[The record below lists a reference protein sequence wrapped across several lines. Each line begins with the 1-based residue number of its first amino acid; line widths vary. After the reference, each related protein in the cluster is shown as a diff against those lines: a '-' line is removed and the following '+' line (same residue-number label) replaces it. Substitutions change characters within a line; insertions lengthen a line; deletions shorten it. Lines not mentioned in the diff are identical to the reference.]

1 VETFEANLQSTHA
14 GNKSNTEIHMN
25 LGLRILFLVIA
36 IAAIDLP
43 SICEAQTPAAA
54 PSILARHYQEGEKLI
69 YHMKATNK
77 DRVNNV
83 SYEIDANGTVKKN
96 AAGNFVEEYAYANF
110 IQNGKPVD
118 MTPAMRDF
126 RQNLSLDSATPTGVP
141 NLSQVVQMVGPI
153 TDMLTFYADL
163 WLAVKLNK
171 FSKPGDHFYF
181 DAMANTPNSW
191 ADGTYTI
198 VGEDVIAFDFTLT
211 GIDNANKIAT
221 LEVRHVPPPNPQI
234 KLPAEWMRTPVADT
248 PNNWV
253 ELQKSDDGKY
263 SGQVGKEVF
272 DAIIK
277 ISLVDGKILSAT
289 LDNPVE
295 VIERDCTDLA
305 LTKCGDPMRYQI
317 RRQVEIT
324 LQH

>member
-1 VETFEANLQSTHA
+1 MDSRPRNLFA
-14 GNKSNTEIHMN
+14 AVAIA
-25 LGLRILFLVIA
+25 VIA
-36 IAAIDLP
+36 LVGTCQAQSP
-43 SICEAQTPAAA
+43 SAA
-54 PSILARHYQEGEKLI
+54 PSVLARHYQEGEKLI

-77 DRVNNV
+77 DRVNNLA
-83 SYEIDANGTVKKN
+83 YEVDAVGTVKKN
-96 AAGNFVEEYAYANF
+96 AVGSFVEEVAYTNLVM
-110 IQNGKPVD
+110 NGKPVA
-118 MTPAMRDF
+118 MTPAMKDF
-126 RQNLSLDSATPTGVP
+126 RQNLSLDSATPSGVP

-171 FSKPGDHFYF
+171 LSKPGDHFYF

-191 ADGTYTI
+191 ADGNYTI
-198 VGEDVIAFDFTLT
+198 IGEDVIAFDFTLT
-211 GIDNANKIAT
+211 NIDAANKIAT

-234 KLPAEWMRTPVADT
+234 KLPAEWMHTPVADT

-253 ELQKSDDGKY
+253 QLQKMDDGKY
-263 SGQVGKEVF
+263 SGEVGKEVF
-272 DAIIK
+272 AAIIK
-277 ISLVDGKILSAT
+277 ISLADGKILSAT

>member
-1 VETFEANLQSTHA
+1 
-14 GNKSNTEIHMN
+14 
-25 LGLRILFLVIA
+25 
-36 IAAIDLP
+36 
-43 SICEAQTPAAA
+43 
-54 PSILARHYQEGEKLI
+54 
-69 YHMKATNK
+69 
-77 DRVNNV
+77 
-83 SYEIDANGTVKKN
+83 VKKN
-96 AAGNFVEEYAYANF
+96 PAGNFVEEYAYANF
-110 IQNGKPVD
+110 VANGKPVV
-118 MTPAMRDF
+118 MTPAMKDF

-163 WLAVKLNK
+163 WLANKLNK
-171 FSKPGDHFYF
+171 LAKPGDHFYF

-191 ADGTYTI
+191 ADGNYTI
-198 VGEDVIAFDFTLT
+198 IGEDVIAFDFTLT
-211 GIDNANKIAT
+211 NIDAANKTAT

-234 KLPAEWMRTPVADT
+234 KLPADWMRAPVADT

-253 ELQKSDDGKY
+253 QLQKMDDGKY
-263 SGQVGKEVF
+263 SGEVGKEVF
-272 DAIIK
+272 DAILK

-295 VIERDCTDLA
+295 VIERDCTDIA
-305 LTKCGDPMRYQI
+305 LTKCGEPMRFQI

>member
-1 VETFEANLQSTHA
+1 MYSR
-14 GNKSNTEIHMN
+14 
-25 LGLRILFLVIA
+25 LRNPFLLALTIA
-36 IAAIDLP
+36 MVSP
-43 SICEAQTPAAA
+43 VVCCAQTTPAVPAV
-54 PSILARHYQEGEKLI
+54 LARHYQEGEKLA

-77 DRVNNV
+77 DRV
-83 SYEIDANGTVKKN
+83 STQAYEIDGIATVKKN
-96 AAGNFVEEYAYANF
+96 AAGNFVEEYAWSNF
-110 IQNGKPVD
+110 FLDGKPFP
-118 MTPAMRDF
+118 MTPAMKDF
-126 RQNLSLDSATPTGVP
+126 RQNLSLDPASPSGVP
-141 NLSQVVQMVGPI
+141 NLSQVIPMVGPI

-163 WLAVKLNK
+163 WLSMKLNK
-171 FSKPGDHFYF
+171 VAKPGDHFYF

-198 VGEDVIAFDFTLT
+198 IGEDVIAFDITLT
-211 GIDNANKIAT
+211 DIDAANKIAT
-221 LEVRHVPPPNPQI
+221 LEVRHVPPANPQI

-253 ELQKSDDGKY
+253 ELQKTSDGKY
-263 SGQVGKEVF
+263 SGQVGKETF
-272 DAIIK
+272 DVIMK

-295 VIERDCTDLA
+295 VIERDCTDIA
-305 LTKCGDPMRYQI
+305 LTKCSEPLRYQI

>member
-1 VETFEANLQSTHA
+1 
-14 GNKSNTEIHMN
+14 MN
-25 LGLRILFLVIA
+25 SRLRNLFLLVLT
-36 IAAIDLP
+36 AAVMLP
-43 SICEAQTPAAA
+43 SICAAQTPTAAS
-54 PSILARHYQEGEKLI
+54 SILTRHYQDGEKLT

-77 DRVNNV
+77 DRVNNTA
-83 SYEIDANGTVKKN
+83 YEIDGTATVKKN
-96 AAGNFVEEYAYANF
+96 AAGNFVEEYAWTNF
-110 IQNGKPVD
+110 VLNGKPFG
-118 MTPAMRDF
+118 MTPAMKDF
-126 RQNLSLDSATPTGVP
+126 RQNLSLDPAAPSGVP
-141 NLSQVVQMVGPI
+141 NLGQVIPMVGPI

-198 VGEDVIAFDFTLT
+198 IGEDVIAFDFTLT
-211 GIDNANKIAT
+211 SIDTLNKIAT

-234 KLPAEWMRTPVADT
+234 KLPADWMHTPVADT

-253 ELQKSDDGKY
+253 ELQKSNDGTY
-263 SGQVGKEVF
+263 SGQVGKETF
-272 DAIIK
+272 DAIMK

>member
-1 VETFEANLQSTHA
+1 
-14 GNKSNTEIHMN
+14 MYPR
-25 LGLRILFLVIA
+25 LRSSFLI
-36 IAAIDLP
+36 IAAIGIALP
-43 SICEAQTPAAA
+43 STCAAQTPASA
-54 PSILARHYQEGEKLI
+54 PSILARHYQEGEKLT

-77 DRVNNV
+77 DRVNNTA
-83 SYEIDANGTVKKN
+83 YEIDAVGTVKKD
-96 AAGNFVEEYAYANF
+96 AAGSFVEEYAYTNF
-110 IQNGKPVD
+110 VVNGKLVA
-118 MTPAMRDF
+118 MTPAMKDF
-126 RQNLSLDSATPTGVP
+126 RQNLSLDSATPAGVP

-163 WLAVKLNK
+163 WLSIKLDK
-171 FSKPGDHFYF
+171 FAKPGDHFYF

-191 ADGTYTI
+191 ADGNYTI
-198 VGEDVIAFDFTLT
+198 IGEDVIAFDITLKDVDAT
-211 GIDNANKIAT
+211 NKIGT
-221 LEVRHVPPPNPQI
+221 LEVRHVPPPKPQI
-234 KLPAEWMRTPVADT
+234 KIPAEWMRTPVADT

-253 ELQKSDDGKY
+253 QLQKMDDGKY
-263 SGQVGKEVF
+263 SGEVGKETF

-277 ISLVDGKILSAT
+277 ISLVEGKILSAT

-295 VIERDCTDLA
+295 VIERDCTDIA

>member
-1 VETFEANLQSTHA
+1 MHSR
-14 GNKSNTEIHMN
+14 
-25 LGLRILFLVIA
+25 LRNLFLLILMA
-36 IAAIDLP
+36 TITLP
-43 SICEAQTPAAA
+43 LICAAQTPAAA
-54 PSILARHYQEGEKLI
+54 PSILTRHYQDGEKFT

-77 DRVNNV
+77 DRVNNTA
-83 SYEIDANGTVKKN
+83 YEIDGTATVKKN
-96 AAGNFVEEYAYANF
+96 AAGNFVEEYAWTNF
-110 IQNGKPVD
+110 VVNGKPFV
-118 MTPAMRDF
+118 MTPAMKDF
-126 RQNLSLDSATPTGVP
+126 RQNLSLDPAAPSGVP
-141 NLSQVVQMVGPI
+141 NLSQVIPMVGPI

-171 FSKPGDHFYF
+171 VSKPGDHFYF

-198 VGEDVIAFDFTLT
+198 IGEDVIAFDFTLT
-211 GIDNANKIAT
+211 NIDTVNKIAT

-253 ELQKSDDGKY
+253 ELQKSGDGTY
-263 SGQVGKEVF
+263 SGQVGKETF
-272 DAIIK
+272 DAIVK

-305 LTKCGDPMRYQI
+305 LTKCGDSMRYQI

>member
-1 VETFEANLQSTHA
+1 MYSRPRNL
-14 GNKSNTEIHMN
+14 
-25 LGLRILFLVIA
+25 FFVIA
-36 IAAIDLP
+36 MASALLP
-43 SICEAQTPAAA
+43 SICAAQTPAAA
-54 PSILARHYQEGEKLI
+54 PSILTRHYLEGEKLT

-77 DRVNNV
+77 DRVNNTA
-83 SYEIDANGTVKKN
+83 YEIDAVGTVKKN
-96 AAGNFVEEYAYANF
+96 STGNLVEEYSYTNF
-110 IQNGKPVD
+110 VVNGKPVD
-118 MTPAMRDF
+118 MTPAMKDF
-126 RQNLSLDSATPTGVP
+126 RQNLSLDSATPTGIP

-163 WLAVKLNK
+163 WLATKLNQFAK
-171 FSKPGDHFYF
+171 SGDHFYF

-191 ADGTYTI
+191 ADGNYTI
-198 VGEDVIAFDFTLT
+198 IGEDVIAFDITLT
-211 GIDNANKIAT
+211 NIDTANKIAT

-234 KLPAEWMRTPVADT
+234 KIPAEWMRTPVADT

-253 ELQKSDDGKY
+253 QLQKMDGGKY
-263 SGQVGKEVF
+263 SGEVGKEIF
-272 DAIIK
+272 DAIIR

-295 VIERDCTDLA
+295 VIERDCSDIA